1 LSHKWMQLRGYFS
14 VKAHFGWAHAALSR
28 IRRPHTPVLR
38 ALTPTIDGLLKRME
52 RYTHD
57 QSSRFDLLHGT
68 ETFARLDVPV
78 SDDLADATRWGYAAI
93 NHDFFREIIKSI
105 PVELGKYTF
114 VDIGSGKGAAVL
126 MASEF
131 PFQRLVGVEL
141 SADLVEIS
149 KSNVHKFN
157 ASTGKSLSPEWIQG
171 DFFKWVI
178 PKRPKL
184 FFFNNPFPADLT
196 LDAIR
201 RLESSLVEHPRAAL
215 LVFRKAPQST
225 GDYLHQSKL
234 WKPLRLTPYWRVYE
248 SVTV

>member
-1 LSHKWMQLRGYFS
+1 MRLRGIFTAR
-14 VKAHFGWAHAALSR
+14 AHFGWFHAALSR
-28 IRRPHTPVLR
+28 LRYLNLPGVRALFAPIDVVLR
-38 ALTPTIDGLLKRME
+38 RME

-57 QSSRFDLLHGT
+57 QSARFDLIHGT
-68 ETFARLDVPV
+68 ETFARLDVAV
-78 SDDLADATRWGYAAI
+78 SDDLLDETRWGYAAI
-93 NHDFFREIIKSI
+93 NHDFFREIIRSI
-105 PVELGKYTF
+105 PVELSKYTF

-149 KSNVHKFN
+149 KNNVLKFN
-157 ASTGKSLSPEWIQG
+157 ASTGKTLSPDWIQG

-178 PKRPKL
+178 PKHPKL
-184 FFFNNPFPADLT
+184 FFFNNPFPSDLT

-201 RLESSLVEHPRAAL
+201 RLESALIEHPRPAL

-225 GDYLHQSKL
+225 GDYLHRSRY

-248 SVTV
+248 SVAV